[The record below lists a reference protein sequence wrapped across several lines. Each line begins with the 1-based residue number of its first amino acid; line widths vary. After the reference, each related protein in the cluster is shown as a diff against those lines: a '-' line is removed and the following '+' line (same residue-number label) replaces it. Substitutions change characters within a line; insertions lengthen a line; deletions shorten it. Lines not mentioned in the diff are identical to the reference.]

1 LERGRW
7 KPALFFCARPLHRLV
22 ETLKCLTDAAAT
34 VLTFV
39 PKVVLWLQS
48 ETSMKQTWRW
58 FGPADLA
65 SIDDMLQAGV
75 EGVVSALHHV
85 PNGAVWSSEEIA
97 KRQQQIRTRKDGSPS
112 GIEWDVI
119 ESLPV
124 SEDIKKQKNDWR
136 QHIANYK
143 VSLENVARAGLEVV
157 CYNFMPVLDWTRTE
171 LRYTVASGGTAMR
184 FDINDFAVFDIHILK
199 RKGAAGD
206 FAEDVRAEA
215 ARRFQGLSDE
225 QRKVLA
231 RNVTMGLP
239 GSTEHLTIPEVQA
252 HLDEYGNISPDQ
264 LRKHFVD
271 FLSEV
276 VPVAEKLGLR
286 MCCHPDD
293 PPFPLL
299 GLPRVMSTEADY
311 AYMTGAVNSPANG
324 ITLCSGSLGARP
336 DNDLPG
342 MMRRMG
348 DKVHFLHL
356 RNVKRDNDAIAGSF
370 FEAEHLGGDTDMVAL
385 IAAVVAEERKRKAA
399 GRADW
404 QIPMRPDHGQDI
416 LDDLGRRSQPGY
428 PTIGR
433 LKGLA
438 ELRGI
443 MTALEHAEFGMR
455 P

>member
-1 LERGRW
+1 MR
-7 KPALFFCARPLHRLV
+7 
-22 ETLKCLTDAAAT
+22 
-34 VLTFV
+34 
-39 PKVVLWLQS
+39 
-48 ETSMKQTWRW
+48 QTWRW

-85 PNGAVWSSEEIA
+85 PNGVVWSPDEIA
-97 KRQQQIRTRKDGSPS
+97 KRKQQIATRKDGTAS
-112 GIEWDVI
+112 GIAWEVI

-136 QHIANYK
+136 AHIANYK
-143 VSLENVARAGLEVV
+143 LSLQNVARAGLEVV

-171 LRYTVASGGTAMR
+171 LRHRVPSGGTTMR
-184 FDINDFAVFDIHILK
+184 FDINDFAAFDIFILR
-199 RKGAAGD
+199 RKGAAED
-206 FAEDVRAEA
+206 FAPAVREEAE
-215 ARRFQGLSDE
+215 RRFRVMSE
-225 QRKVLA
+225 ERKKQLA

-239 GSTEHLTIPEVQA
+239 GSTESLTIAEVQA
-252 HLDEYGNISPDQ
+252 HLDEYGAISSDQ
-264 LRKHFVD
+264 LRQHFID
-271 FLSEV
+271 FLSEI
-276 VPVAEKLGLR
+276 VPVAERLGLR
-286 MCCHPDD
+286 LCCHPDD

-311 AYMTGAVNSPANG
+311 ARILGAVDSPANG

-342 MMRRMG
+342 MMKSMG

-356 RNVKRDNDAIAGSF
+356 RNVKKETSAAQSSF
-370 FEAEHLGGDTDMVAL
+370 YEAEHLAGDTDMVAL
-385 IAAVVAEERKRKAA
+385 IAAVIAEERKRKAA
-399 GRADW
+399 GRPDH

-416 LDDLGRRSQPGY
+416 LDDLGREAQPGY

-443 MTALEHAEFGMR
+443 MKALEHAEYGLR
-455 P
+455 D